1 MDKDDTTPESYIT
14 EQMVELR
21 RKHYNNIDAS
31 ILDSY
36 INLQIRKR
44 QRWVAIIA
52 VSLMIPVSVF
62 VYQYTKPSGPP
73 ITDCAIVA
81 AVTEFKPDI
90 VGKKAKEVKWRGLRE
105 VWSEAPS
112 DMQVGYADDRLC
124 VTWKG
129 VTTCF
134 NKDVPSI

>member
-21 RKHYNNIDAS
+21 RKHYNSIDAS

-36 INLQIRKR
+36 INLQIRKSR
-44 QRWVAIIA
+44 RWVAIIA

-81 AVTEFKPDI
+81 AVTEFPTQKE
-90 VGKKAKEVKWRGLRE
+90 VKEVKWRDLRGL
-105 VWSEAPS
+105 WGEAPS